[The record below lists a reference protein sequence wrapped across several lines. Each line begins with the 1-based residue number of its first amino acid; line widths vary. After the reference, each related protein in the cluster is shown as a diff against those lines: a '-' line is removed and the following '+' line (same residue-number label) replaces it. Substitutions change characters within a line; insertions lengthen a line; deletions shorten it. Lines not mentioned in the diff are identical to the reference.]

1 MNRAVMLD
9 DDLFEK
15 LDAWI
20 DVHYRDRLQEA
31 DLADPLLLRESN
43 TALDQLSQLMQLGSV
58 YPFQR

>member
-9 DDLFEK
+9 DDLFVK
-15 LDAWI
+15 LDTWI
-20 DVHYRDRLQEA
+20 DGHYRDRLHEN